1 MNLIQQYI
9 SSTPDQLKKIVA
21 GSKELFANVAK
32 RDIKKI
38 IITGSGTSYH
48 SGLQMQSIM
57 RKRSGIEV
65 LSLYPFMFT
74 PDFFVGDNSHTLF
87 IGISQG
93 GSSFSTF
100 DAMKTAKESGCI
112 IGTMAGE
119 KDAYIDQIADE
130 VMTVNIGEEKAG
142 AKTKGYYSTKLNLLL
157 LAEYI
162 GLANGNLN
170 QAQFEQD
177 LQDLNTTLDLFPH
190 AYKRAYD
197 WVEEHKEKLAKMDN
211 LRVVGPGMLY
221 GDVLEDALKV
231 LETCRLPV
239 TGYDFDEFIHGIYNA
254 MNEKSTV
261 IILDNGTEPRCQ
273 KMLEVLGDWTNNL
286 YLVDTSAA
294 NSGNHFGYDV
304 QVPQDFETF
313 IFPLLLQVMAS
324 IVPTELGYDPNSPKD
339 PNFHMK
345 LGSKKFN
352 Q

>member
-9 SSTPDQLKKIVA
+9 SSTPAQLAKIVE
-21 GSKELFANVAK
+21 GSETLFASVAK
-32 RDIKKI
+32 RNIKKI

-48 SGLQMQSIM
+48 SGLQMQQLM
-57 RKRSGIEV
+57 RKRAGIEV
-65 LSLYPFMFT
+65 IALYPFMLT
-74 PDFFVGDNSHTLF
+74 SDFFVGDNSQTLF

-100 DAMKTAKESGCI
+100 DAMKTAKKAGCI

-157 LAEYI
+157 LADYI
-162 GLANGNLN
+162 GLANGHLTR
-170 QAQFEQD
+170 AQLDQD
-177 LQDLNTTLDLFPH
+177 IKDLNLTIEQFPH
-190 AYKRAYD
+190 AYKRTYD

-254 MNEKSTV
+254 MNEKATV
-261 IILDNGTEPRCQ
+261 IILDNGSEPRCQ
-273 KMLEVLGDWTNNL
+273 KMIEVLGDWTNNL
-286 YLVDTSAA
+286 YLVDTSDA
-294 NSGNHFGYDV
+294 NNGNHFGYDV
-304 QVPQDFETF
+304 NVPKDFETF

-324 IVPTELGYDPNSPKD
+324 IVPNILGFDPNSPKD

-352 Q
+352 N

>member
-1 MNLIQQYI
+1 MNLIQEYI

-21 GSKELFANVAK
+21 GSKDLFASVAK
-32 RDIKKI
+32 RNIKKV

-48 SGLQMQSIM
+48 SGLQMQSLM

-65 LSLYPFMFT
+65 LAFYPFMLT
-74 PDFFVGDNSHTLF
+74 PDFFVGDNSSTLV

-100 DAMKTAKESGCI
+100 DAMKTAKEAGCI

-157 LAEYI
+157 MADYI
-162 GLANGNLN
+162 GLANGTINQNQFDQDINNLN
-170 QAQFEQD
+170 VTLEQ
-177 LQDLNTTLDLFPH
+177 FPH
-190 AYKRAYD
+190 AYERALS
-197 WVEEHKEKLAKMDN
+197 WAEEHKEKLAKMDN

-221 GDVLEDALKV
+221 GDVLEGSLKV
-231 LETCRLPV
+231 LETCRMPI

-254 MNEKSTV
+254 MNDKASV
-261 IILDNGTEPRCQ
+261 LIFDNGTEPRCE
-273 KMLEVLGDWTNNL
+273 KMIEVLGDWTNNL
-286 YLVDTSAA
+286 YLIDTSDA

-304 QVPQDFETF
+304 NVPQDFETF
-313 IFPLLLQVMAS
+313 IFPLILQVMAS
-324 IVPTELGYDPNSPKD
+324 IVPTVLGFDPNSPKD

-352 Q
+352 H